1 MSHLYKF
8 SHEPKNVSEKY
19 YESAR
24 KEIVQY
30 YSENENVLSIYEY
43 GSVSSP
49 GVSDLDIMLVLRDDV
64 NVKESL
70 FDFSNIS
77 DEVHGL
83 VADGNV
89 MKMSEK
95 NFRKINYLDNKLKV
109 KKLFGKECLQDYPNH
124 NDEKYLELISII
136 DWLPERI
143 LRLTRAINSKNINIT
158 MLLCILHSFS
168 YSIKK
173 IDALILNEVH
183 QRKIKKSDSVL
194 KTINL
199 LRNTWHELSDPRG
212 MLIECINDAIKLGY
226 EYLRLFENYLK
237 KNGKYCSLP
246 FICSEHIDLELYPN
260 HYLRFVDSTS
270 CNNFELLANQTCT
283 EKYTYV
289 IVSNYFYP
297 HFYFLAHQYGLLSSV
312 MKEKIKTSSK
322 LAANSLGQDYENNL
336 ARKLNVAEDNAQ
348 FLVKNNMKS
357 GLIRYGFHFKY

>member
-1 MSHLYKF
+1 MFEF
-8 SHEPKNVSEKY
+8 SYEPKKVSEKY

-30 YSENENVLSIYEY
+30 YSANENVLSIYEY

-49 GVSDLDIMLVLRDDV
+49 GVSDLDIILVLTDDV
-64 NVKESL
+64 NVEESF

-77 DEVHGL
+77 DEVHRL

-89 MKMSEK
+89 MKMSEE
-95 NFRKINYLDNKLKV
+95 NFRKINYLDNKLNV
-109 KKLFGKECLQDYPNH
+109 KKLFGKDCPRDFPNH
-124 NDEKYLELISII
+124 NDEKCLELISII

-143 LRLTRAINSKNINIT
+143 LRLTRAINGKRINVT
-158 MLLCILHSFS
+158 MVLCILHSFS

-173 IDALILNEVH
+173 IDALTFDIDH
-183 QRKIKKSDSVL
+183 QGKVKKSDSVL
-194 KTINL
+194 KTISL
-199 LRNTWHELSDPRG
+199 LRNTWHELSDPRR
-212 MLIECINDAIKLGY
+212 MLIACIKDAINLGY
-226 EYLRLFENYLK
+226 EYLHLFESYLK
-237 KNGKYCSLP
+237 NHGKYCSLP
-246 FICSEHIDLELYPN
+246 FKCSEHIDLELYGD

-270 CNNFELLANQTCT
+270 CNNFGLLATQTCT

-297 HFYFLAHQYGLLSSV
+297 HFHYLAHQDGLLSGV
-312 MKEKIKTSSK
+312 MKEKIKTSSE
-322 LAANSLGQDYENNL
+322 LTANSLRQDYENNL

-348 FLVKNNMKS
+348 FLVKNSMKT